1 MTATSFA
8 QANQLFKEGKIEE
21 AIAFYKKATTKS
33 NQFYCSHHNLGEA
46 LIKAGRIKEAAAAF
60 REALAINPNSAWSLY
75 KLGAMLNKLGQYKE
89 AVGYLRQAVEKKTN
103 VPEFYLSLG
112 RALVH
117 LGQWSDAEESLY
129 QVVDFCV
136 DSLPLE
142 EEAKQVY
149 GTSLMTFYVSEAYF
163 YLGDIKFGQQ
173 QWSEA
178 VKFYRQSWE
187 TNYGKLECCMG
198 WAASLGK
205 LGRWSEVVECYRQ
218 SAHLFDESEEFL
230 FGFGQALSQLGRWK
244 EAVVKYRLVVEIN
257 PKSAEFRHH
266 LGYALMQLK
275 YWVQAEIELR
285 KAAELHPAST
295 VFWQHLGNVLR
306 ELGKREEAVK
316 VYQRGQ
322 QIDTVSVSP
331 KQIADKQLLE
341 RVRKYLKASKS
352 KKKNVVVY
360 TAICNNYDVLKIP
373 EFLCPD
379 WDYVCFTDRA
389 QYPGEHCWEIRHFD
403 YIHEDSTRTARYVKT
418 HPHIYFN
425 NYEYSIWI
433 DAHILVKSN
442 FLEEFL
448 NSFIKNQQ
456 LFAAIPHPYRNCT
469 YQEANICSQQEKD
482 DKDTIEEQTTH
493 YQQEGLPYELGLIET
508 GVMIRKHNDNC
519 IRNLHNLWWEEIE
532 KYSKRDQLSVMFALW
547 KTDLKWI
554 PLMKKGRSTRNH
566 PGFGFFQHGLRSTT
580 RDIPYQIP
588 SFLPKEFAFEQTPFW
603 HSKTKPYDRNSLK
616 SISAFPIDIVICVH
630 NALEHVKNC
639 INSVLVNLLPS
650 HKIIIVDDG
659 SDYDTWDYLKQIA
672 AQNHSIT
679 LVRHEIAK
687 GYTKS
692 ANLGMQ
698 IADAEFVILLNSDT
712 IVSPDWA
719 LKLLQTAM
727 SSNLIGVVGP
737 MSNAASWQSLPF
749 VKDPKN
755 GGMIINELPE
765 GKTVA
770 DMDKFC
776 EQYGWFG
783 HFPRVPLING
793 FCYGIKRE
801 VIDAIGYFDEEAFP
815 KGYGEEDDYSMRALN
830 AGFTHALATHC
841 YVFHAKSKSFGAET
855 RSVLAEAGG
864 NALRARHGEKRIKRA
879 VISLN
884 FHPFLKR
891 LRAYAGEYYG
901 VEVLEKGLTKLSSV
915 PKNTNLPESSDLP
928 KSTNLPES
936 SGPSDS
942 PQKLANYDLSQLTKI
957 NSVIFPKELLLVKI
971 SLQELQENSVFTE
984 NMRGKPLEEPPGKV
998 LWIIPN
1004 CRNILAG
1011 GIRTVFMVAEEFSRS
1026 WNSKNVF
1033 LIQMTSP
1040 TEVFLDKS
1048 TIKKFFPDLN
1058 FELIVFNFDDNPK
1071 EIPRTDI
1078 AFCTAWHTAYLLARY
1093 NNCQAKF
1100 YFMQDDESLF
1110 YPAGSV
1116 SGTIDMTYRF
1126 GFHCIANSLGIAEKY
1141 KQYGDNVTY
1150 FTPGIDRSIYY
1161 PKPYSKNKLP
1171 WQVVFY
1177 GRPKNKRNAFALG
1190 IEALKLVKLHFQDN
1204 VRIVSVGSDWKPK
1217 DYGLESIIENLGVL
1231 DSLEKVA
1238 ELYGNSHVGLVFM
1251 LTPHPSYQPLEYMA
1265 SGCATV
1271 SNYNLGTSWLFQH
1284 EQNSLLSS
1292 LLPDDV
1298 AGNIIRLLENN
1309 QLREQIIKGG
1319 LETTKKMDWKFAFE
1333 RIKEF
1338 VINPDS
1344 DDTKNYRI
1352 SNAEK
1357 ISINPRD
1364 EFIKI
1369 LREGNFDY
1377 LDFGCSK
1384 GNSLN
1389 WSKRLFG
1396 GKQGLGID
1404 IDPKK
1409 IAQAKAAGHNAVIF
1423 DINNIPTKK
1432 LVRFTVLSHLLQNL
1446 PSEND
1451 VKAFVRKAC
1460 QVSTDFVFIKQPYF
1474 DADGYLFQNGL
1485 KLFFS
1490 DWTGHPNQ
1498 MTTLSLFKLMKE
1510 LKDEGLLQKFSIHGK
1525 KPILSSDDN
1534 HVQSINAP
1542 IDQHHFDSSK
1552 HPPKIQGLKFEF
1564 PVFYETVVMISIS
1577 GVSHYEYFKK
1587 FPTDATFFESWSVD

>member
-1 MTATSFA
+1 VVW
-8 QANQLFKEGKIEE
+8 QQLGDV
-21 AIAFYKKATTKS
+21 
-33 NQFYCSHHNLGEA
+33 
-46 LIKAGRIKEAAAAF
+46 
-60 REALAINPNSAWSLY
+60 
-75 KLGAMLNKLGQYKE
+75 LGQ
-89 AVGYLRQAVEKKTN
+89 
-103 VPEFYLSLG
+103 
-112 RALVH
+112 
-117 LGQWSDAEESLY
+117 
-129 QVVDFCV
+129 
-136 DSLPLE
+136 
-142 EEAKQVY
+142 
-149 GTSLMTFYVSEAYF
+149 
-163 YLGDIKFGQQ
+163 
-173 QWSEA
+173 
-178 VKFYRQSWE
+178 
-187 TNYGKLECCMG
+187 
-198 WAASLGK
+198 
-205 LGRWSEVVECYRQ
+205 
-218 SAHLFDESEEFL
+218 
-230 FGFGQALSQLGRWK
+230 
-244 EAVVKYRLVVEIN
+244 
-257 PKSAEFRHH
+257 
-266 LGYALMQLK
+266 
-275 YWVQAEIELR
+275 
-285 KAAELHPAST
+285 
-295 VFWQHLGNVLR
+295 
-306 ELGKREEAVK
+306 LGKREEAEV
-316 VYQRGQ
+316 VYRRVQD
-322 QIDTVSVSP
+322 IDTKFV
-331 KQIADKQLLE
+331 KKEQIADKQLLE
-341 RVRKYLKASKS
+341 RVREYLRASKS

-389 QYPGEHCWEIRHFD
+389 QYPGEHPWQIRHFD
-403 YIHEDSTRTARYVKT
+403 YINEDDTRTARYVKT

-442 FLEEFL
+442 FIEEFL
-448 NSFIKNQQ
+448 NSFIINQQ
-456 LFAAIPHPYRNCT
+456 LFAAIPHPFRNCT
-469 YQEANICSQQEKD
+469 YQEASICSQQEKD
-482 DKDTIEEQTTH
+482 DKDTIEEQVTR
-493 YQQEGLPYELGLIET
+493 YRQEGLPDELGLIET
-508 GVMIRKHNDNC
+508 GVLIRKHNDS
-519 IRNLHNLWWEEIE
+519 RVRKLHDLWWEQIE

-547 KTDLKWI
+547 KTGLNWI
-554 PLMKKGRSTRNH
+554 PLMKRGRSTRNH
-566 PGFGFFQHGLRSTT
+566 PGFRFFQHGLKSTT
-580 RDIPYQIP
+580 RDAAYQIP
-588 SFLPKEFAFEQTPFW
+588 SFLPREFAFEQIPFW
-603 HSKTKPYDRNSLK
+603 LEKTKPYDRNSLK
-616 SISAFPIDIVICVH
+616 SISAFRIDIVICVH
-630 NALEHVKNC
+630 NAFEDVKNC
-639 INSVLVNLLPS
+639 VNSVLVSLLPS

-659 SDYDTWDYLKQIA
+659 SDRDTRDYLKQIA
-672 AQNHSIT
+672 AQNHSVT
-679 LVRHEIAK
+679 LVRHETAK

-692 ANLGMQ
+692 ANVGMKV
-698 IADAEFVILLNSDT
+698 AEAGFVILLNSDT
-712 IVSPDWA
+712 IVSKDWT

-727 SSNLIGVVGP
+727 SSNSIGVVGP

-749 VKDPKN
+749 VRDPKN
-755 GGMIINELPE
+755 GGMIINQLPE

-776 EQYGWFG
+776 EQHGWFE

-815 KGYGEEDDYSMRALN
+815 KGYGEEDDYSTRALN

-841 YVFHAKSKSFGAET
+841 YVFHAKSRSFGQQT
-855 RSVLAEAGG
+855 RSVLAKAGG
-864 NALRARHGEKRIKRA
+864 NVFRARHGEKRIKRA
-879 VISLN
+879 VLSLH
-884 FHPFLKR
+884 FHPFLKL
-891 LRAYAGEYYG
+891 LRAYAGELYG
-901 VEVLEKGLTKLSSV
+901 VEVPETADAKLSSV
-915 PKNTNLPESSDLP
+915 PKNTNLPESSAPSHSP
-928 KSTNLPES
+928 K
-936 SGPSDS
+936 
-942 PQKLANYDLSQLTKI
+942 KLARYNLSQLTEI
-957 NSVIFPKELLLVKI
+957 NSVIFPKELLLAKI

-984 NMRGKPLEEPPGKV
+984 NMRGKPLKEPPGKV

-1011 GIRTVFMVAEEFSRS
+1011 GIRTIFMVAEEFSRS
-1026 WNSKNVF
+1026 WNTKNIF
-1033 LIQMTSP
+1033 LIQMTSA
-1040 TEVFLDKS
+1040 TEVFFDKP
-1048 TIKKFFPDLN
+1048 TIENYFPDLN
-1058 FELIVFNFDDNPK
+1058 FELIVFDIGGNPK

-1078 AFCTAWHTAYLLARY
+1078 AFCTAWHTAYVLARY
-1093 NNCQAKF
+1093 NDCKAKF
-1100 YFMQDDESLF
+1100 YFMQDYESLF

-1150 FTPGIDRSIYY
+1150 FNPGIDRSIYY
-1161 PKPYSKNKLP
+1161 PKPSSNNKPP

-1177 GRPKNKRNAFALG
+1177 GRPTNKRNAFALG

-1204 VRIVSVGSDWKPK
+1204 VKIVSVGSDWNPK
-1217 DYGLESIIENLGVL
+1217 DYGLETILENLGVL

-1238 ELYGNSHVGLVFM
+1238 DLYRNSNVGLVFM
-1251 LTPHPSYQPLEYMA
+1251 LTPHPSYQPLEYMT

-1271 SNYNLGTSWLFQH
+1271 SNYNLGTSWLFKH

-1292 LLPDDV
+1292 ILPDDV
-1298 AGNIIRLLENN
+1298 AANIIRLLENN

-1319 LETTKKMDWKFAFE
+1319 LETTKKMDWKFAFD

-1344 DDTKNYRI
+1344 QDTKNSRRA
-1352 SNAEK
+1352 NAEK

-1404 IDPKK
+1404 IDPRKV
-1409 IAQAKAAGHNAVIF
+1409 AQAKAAGHNAVVF
-1423 DINNIPTKK
+1423 DINNIPDKK
-1432 LVRFTVLSHLLQNL
+1432 LVRFTVLSHFL
-1446 PSEND
+1446 PHVPNEND

-1498 MTTLSLFKLMKE
+1498 MTTMSLFKLMKE
-1510 LKDEGLLQKFSIHGK
+1510 LKDEGLLLMFSIHGK

-1534 HVQSINAP
+1534 HIQSINAP
-1542 IDQHHFDSSK
+1542 TDQHHFDPSK
-1552 HPPKIQGLKFEF
+1552 HPPKIRGLKFEF
-1564 PVFYETVVMISIS
+1564 PVFYETVVMISMS
-1577 GVSHYEYFKK
+1577 GVSHYEQFKK